1 MQLQCCL
8 DDHGSRH
15 LAWYHMKNLVV
26 LFSLVFSFQ
35 QSAHAD
41 WTLIQKTTTDGKA
54 DEMIIKVK
62 GDKTRADIGQK
73 MSMISDATTGEIV
86 MFMHEQKMLMKM
98 NGDSMKG
105 IMALAG
111 NLLGKGEPPAKPVAT
126 GKLEKVGDY
135 ETEIYTWSGKFGS
148 GKFWVAKTFDHF
160 AELNAIQDKLMK
172 AMGNPAAAMAP
183 PNNDFPGMVVKSEIL
198 VVGKT
203 ATSELVSA
211 KQEALDDAVFTAP
224 EGYQEMKMPSLLGK

>member
-1 MQLQCCL
+1 
-8 DDHGSRH
+8 
-15 LAWYHMKNLVV
+15 MKKFVV
-26 LFSLVFSFQ
+26 LFTLIFTFQ

-41 WTLIQKTTTDGKA
+41 WTLIQKTAADGKA

-62 GDKTRADIGQK
+62 GDKSRADIGQK
-73 MSMISDATTGEIV
+73 MSMISDAATGEIL

-105 IMALAG
+105 ILALAG
-111 NLLGKGEPPAKPVAT
+111 NLLGKGEPSAKPAAT

-135 ETEIYTWSGKFGS
+135 ETEIYTWSGKIGS
-148 GKFWVAKTFDHF
+148 GRFWVAKNFDHF

-172 AMGNPAAAMAP
+172 AMGNPAAAIAP
-183 PNNDFPGMVVKSEIL
+183 QNNDFPGMVVKSEMS
-198 VVGKT
+198 VMGKIV
-203 ATSELVSA
+203 TSELVSA

>member
-8 DDHGSRH
+8 DDRGSRH
-15 LAWYHMKNLVV
+15 LAWHLMKKIAI
-26 LFSLVFSFQ
+26 LFALIFSFQ
-35 QSAHAD
+35 QAARAD
-41 WTLIQKTTTDGKA
+41 WTLIQKTTMDGKA

-73 MSMISDATTGEIV
+73 MSMISDAATGEII

-98 NGDSMKG
+98 NGNSMKG

-111 NLLGKGEPPAKPVAT
+111 NLLGKGESAAKPVAT

-135 ETEIYTWSGKFGS
+135 ETEIYTWSGKIGS
-148 GKFWVAKTFDHF
+148 GKFWVAKNFEYF

-172 AMGNPAAAMAP
+172 AMGNPAAAMVP
-183 PNNDFPGMVVKSEIL
+183 QNSDFPGMVIKSEMS
-198 VVGKT
+198 VMGKT

-211 KQEALDDAVFTAP
+211 KQDALDDAVFIAP
-224 EGYQEMKMPSLLGK
+224 EGYQEMKIPSLPGK